1 MGYKGKKVK
10 KTLLTSDY
18 IIDVSDTEMK
28 VIQVGQTKY
37 YAQDKQDLLTIAHE
51 LVRKGFSIAQIAK
64 ALSVSERQVR
74 KYLEEC

>member
-1 MGYKGKKVK
+1 VGYKGKKVK

-37 YAQDKQDLLTIAHE
+37 YAQDKQDLITIAHE